1 MSWGTVLVDL
11 LPWSVTST
19 CSLEDGMLDYPVA
32 CLVGQ
37 LCCMAL
43 AFRHF
48 RAGQYHASVMWF
60 ALPLWLP
67 L

>member
-1 MSWGTVLVDL
+1 
-11 LPWSVTST
+11 
-19 CSLEDGMLDYPVA
+19 MLDYPVA

-37 LCCMAL
+37 LCCMVL
-43 AFRHF
+43 AFGHF
-48 RAGQYHASVMWF
+48 RAQQYHASVMWF